1 MHKNRSLERF
11 ESRERGGRLSG
22 IKLFSSVY
30 ERAKLFSDD
39 WEGSGIGQYLRREIS
54 TPVEAFVL
62 GRGQKDIGGSGNFGG
77 G

>member
-1 MHKNRSLERF
+1 MGFPNKLTGRF
-11 ESRERGGRLSG
+11 
-22 IKLFSSVY
+22 KKKKDH
-30 ERAKLFSDD
+30 KLFSDD